1 MAVEVEVAAEVAVE
15 RWTLML
21 DLFLGRLRGGCLR
34 THRCVKRRADD
45 KPVRGE

>member
-1 MAVEVEVAAEVAVE
+1 MAVEVE
-15 RWTLML
+15 RWTLMV

-45 KPVRGE
+45 KPGAR